1 MEEKADGTGAGAR
14 SILYKLQLKAP
25 LSHFQLSNFS
35 SETELVCI
43 CILTYLLFKSSDQLL
58 GISWKNLAQKH
69 IVLEKIQ
76 FLL

>member
-25 LSHFQLSNFS
+25 LSQFQLSNFS
-35 SETELVCI
+35 SELVCT
-43 CILTYLLFKSSDQLL
+43 CILTYLIFKSSDQLL
-58 GISWKNLAQKH
+58 GISRKDLAQKH